1 MRGSGRAAL
10 VALTLATLVAA
21 HAQEGS
27 WRARLA
33 TVPIDPATAASVTG
47 LGEAVAELDG
57 RSLTVTGS
65 FAGLA
70 GPATIAQLHEGAY
83 TGVRG
88 DSIADLT
95 VTPAKEG
102 SISGTVELT
111 RAQAESLRA
120 GRLYVQIHSES
131 APDGNLWGWL
141 LP

>member
-10 VALTLATLVAA
+10 IAFALAALAAQ
-21 HAQEGS
+21 AQEES

-33 TVPIDPATAASVTG
+33 TVPIDPATAATVTG
-47 LGEAVAELDG
+47 LGEAAAELDG
-57 RSLTVTGS
+57 RELTVTGS

-70 GPATIAQLHEGAY
+70 GPATIAQLREGPY

-88 DSIADLT
+88 DVIADLS
-95 VTPAKEG
+95 VTPAAEG
-102 SISGTVELT
+102 SVSGSVELT
-111 RAQAESLRA
+111 SAQVESLQA
-120 GRLYVQIHSES
+120 GRLYIQIHSQS